1 MIDPGL
7 SNKVVLITGANNP
20 QGIGAATARAFARQG
35 AKVFITY
42 FRLSPDAY
50 GITPQQAQN
59 ANEPGDPLYHGLRMK
74 SADDVVQSIIDAG
87 GNAASMEVNL
97 NDSRNV
103 SELFD
108 AVTSTF
114 GQVDIL
120 INNAASYHD
129 PDNIFTFDIQYW
141 TDTFA
146 INVRAP
152 LLLVSEFINRYKK
165 RDAHWGRVVN
175 LSTDAAQAFVG
186 QINYGAS
193 KAAMEAYT
201 RSIAIEVGSL
211 GITVNTIA
219 PGPVQTGYISA
230 ELENTILPDIP
241 LGRIGEPDDIAN
253 AILFL
258 ASEQAN
264 WITGQVIKVS
274 GGHAL

>member
-1 MIDPGL
+1 MINYGL
-7 SNKVVLITGANNP
+7 KDKVVLITGANNP
-20 QGIGAATARAFARQG
+20 QGIGAETARAFARQG

-42 FRLSPDAY
+42 FRLSPEAY
-50 GITPQQAQN
+50 GISLQEAQK
-59 ANEPGDPLYHGLRMK
+59 ATKPGDPYYHGLRMK
-74 SADDVVQSIIDAG
+74 SADEVIQSILEDG
-87 GNAASMEVNL
+87 GTAAAMETNL
-97 NDSRNV
+97 NDPRTV
-103 SELFD
+103 SDLFD
-108 AVTSTF
+108 TATSTF
-114 GQVDIL
+114 GPVDIL
-120 INNAASYHD
+120 INNAAAYHD
-129 PDNIFTFDIQYW
+129 PDNIFSFDIQYW

-152 LLLVSEFINRYKK
+152 LLLGSEFINRYKK
-165 RDAHWGRVVN
+165 NNKQWGRIIN
-175 LSTDAAQAFVG
+175 LSTDAAQTFVG

-193 KAAMEAYT
+193 KAALEAYT

-211 GITVNTIA
+211 GVTVNTIA

-241 LGRIGEPDDIAN
+241 LQRIGEPADIAN

-274 GGHAL
+274 GGHAI

>member
-7 SNKVVLITGANNP
+7 TDKVVLITGANNP
-20 QGIGAATARAFARQG
+20 QGIGAETARSFARQG

-42 FRLSPDAY
+42 LRLSPDAY
-50 GITPQQAQN
+50 GISSQEAQS
-59 ANEPGDPLYHGLRMK
+59 ATQPGGPYYHGLRMK
-74 SADDVVQSIIDAG
+74 SADEVVQTINKAG

-97 NDSRNV
+97 NDPRNV
-103 SELFD
+103 ANLFD
-108 AVTSTF
+108 AVNSEF
-114 GQVDIL
+114 GPVDIL

-146 INVRAP
+146 VNVRAP

-165 RDAHWGRVVN
+165 RNARWGRIIN

-201 RSIAIEVGSL
+201 RSIAVEAGPL

-219 PGPVQTGYISA
+219 PGPA
-230 ELENTILPDIP
+230 
-241 LGRIGEPDDIAN
+241 
-253 AILFL
+253 
-258 ASEQAN
+258 
-264 WITGQVIKVS
+264 
-274 GGHAL
+274 